1 MAKNKRA
8 LVLNNFKFDNQKD
21 DLNSGAQDS
30 LTIVRALENID
41 FQVEL
46 KENKTAE
53 EMEQLMKEFAKK
65 DFTDSD
71 CSPVCHHFTR

>member
-1 MAKNKRA
+1 M
-8 LVLNNFKFDNQKD
+8 NNFKFDDSD
-21 DLNSGAQDS
+21 DMLQGGAQDS
-30 LTIVRALENID
+30 ENIKRALQNAG

-53 EMEQLMKEFAKK
+53 EMEQIMKEFVKK